1 MEDASAVQTKPCLEL
16 SVDEVADLNARQG
29 AVLIDVNPR
38 PRWASGHLPGAI
50 NLNANDYTAA
60 DLPSDKQMTLVFY
73 CSDTS
78 SSASRYAA
86 QKAIRFGYV
95 NVFIMPA
102 GIRGWLAAHK
112 PLEARR

>member
-1 MEDASAVQTKPCLEL
+1 MKDISAVQTKPCLEL
-16 SVDEVADLNARQG
+16 SVNEVADLIARQG
-29 AVLIDVNPR
+29 AVLLDVNPR

-50 NLNANDYTAA
+50 NLNPNEFTAD
-60 DLPSDKQMTLVFY
+60 DLPSDKETTLVFY

-78 SSASRYAA
+78 SNASRYAA
-86 QKAIRFGYV
+86 QKATRFGYV

-112 PLEARR
+112 PVKAR

>member
-1 MEDASAVQTKPCLEL
+1 MDTAMVQTKPVLEL
-16 SVDEVADLNARQG
+16 SVDEVADLIAQQG

-50 NLNANDYTAA
+50 NLNPNEFTA
-60 DLPSDKQMTLVFY
+60 DNLPFDKQMTLVFY
-73 CSDTS
+73 CSNYQ

-86 QKAIRFGYV
+86 QKAVRFGYV